1 MQSFGR
7 VTELWRYPVSS
18 MGGERLE
25 EARLSPGG
33 FEYDRLWGIVEAESG
48 EIAAPENRKPW
59 RPLPN
64 LHSRIGADGIEV
76 GNGDGRWFA
85 VDSAEA
91 ADMASRFL
99 GFPAAF
105 RPHAPYG
112 SEAEGQIA
120 PRYQRAD
127 IHLLTT
133 ASMQEL
139 ATLLG
144 KREEVHPRRF
154 RHNFVIETD
163 PDVTGLVEHQ
173 LIGRKLIVGDAIIT
187 FTEPCARCTFT
198 ALAQGDDLSFLPAVL
213 HKISQHGEGGF
224 GALCSVEGETTI
236 RVGDMIGFA
245 EA

>member
-7 VTELWRYPVSS
+7 VIELWRYPVSS

-25 EARLSPGG
+25 QARLSPGG
-33 FEYDRLWGIVEAESG
+33 FEHDRLWGIVEAQSG

-64 LHSRIGADGIEV
+64 LHSRIGPDGIEV
-76 GNGDGRWFA
+76 SDGDSAWLP

-91 ADMASRFL
+91 AEMASRFL

-105 RPHAPYG
+105 RPHLPYG
-112 SEAEGQIA
+112 SEAEGRIA

-133 ASMQEL
+133 ASLREL
-139 ATLLG
+139 GDLLG
-144 KREEVHPRRF
+144 RPEEVQPRRF
-154 RHNFVIETD
+154 RPNIVVETD
-163 PDVTGLVEHQ
+163 PEFTGLVEQ
-173 LIGRKLIVGDAIIT
+173 RLIGRKLAIGDAIVT
-187 FTEPCARCTFT
+187 FSEPCARCTFT
-198 ALAQGDDLSFLPAVL
+198 ALAQGELAFMPAVL

-224 GALCSVEGETTI
+224 GALCTVEGEATL
-236 RVGDMIGFA
+236 RVGDTIGFA
-245 EA
+245 DR